1 MRDRKITLASRIVGV
16 PEIAYFAISDA
27 HLFNVRNS
35 FETVGTFGKTVV
47 LEKDKA
53 WVACR
58 ALISLVLAVRTSRL
72 ALYTD
77 EVISDRDVKLCG
89 PGWARF

>member
-16 PEIAYFAISDA
+16 PEITYFAISDA

-47 LEKDKA
+47 LEKN
-53 WVACR
+53 
-58 ALISLVLAVRTSRL
+58 
-72 ALYTD
+72 
-77 EVISDRDVKLCG
+77 
-89 PGWARF
+89 